1 MPCAVIFQNPRTPY
15 YNIVILSNDIDDLGL
30 LRGYAAYF
38 CPNSEKYIW
47 NEEEYN
53 KKGEAFITDSSMVIS
68 DIEKLKQFKNKGV
81 AMSIYI
87 NMVNDRLEL
96 LGTVEYGIR
105 YFSKYAFSNHRN
117 LHRLSLIEK
126 EHFLDNI
133 EGMTPQQLLLHYIKI
148 INHRKLLVIHTL
160 QVATSSECSIRH
172 TDELFC
178 LSPLSS
184 PTNI

>member
-1 MPCAVIFQNPRTPY
+1 MPCAVIFKNSRTPY
-15 YNIVILSNDIDDLGL
+15 YDIVILSNDIDDLGL

-53 KKGEAFITDSSMVIS
+53 KNGLAFITDSSMVMS
-68 DIEKLKQFKNKGV
+68 DVEQVKQIKNKGV
-81 AMSIYI
+81 AMSIYV

-96 LGTVEYGIR
+96 LGTVEYGIK
-105 YFSKYAFSNHRN
+105 YFSRYAFSSHRN

-126 EHFLDNI
+126 ERFLDNI
-133 EGMTPQQLLLHYIKI
+133 EGMTPQQLLLHYIKM
-148 INHRKLLVIHTL
+148 INHRKLLVIHT
-160 QVATSSECSIRH
+160 E
-172 TDELFC
+172 ELFC

-184 PTNI
+184 PSNI